1 MKLNELSIEELESR
15 KEFVKV
21 LGEYAKRFTDKI
33 QNVILNHIE
42 DLYQDK
48 TFCLILK
55 EWFDEKQRAE
65 RYNQDEFLHAYLAER
80 EVNYYKSVN
89 DYSDTLYLL
98 CVNRY
103 RNEIKEGE

>member
-1 MKLNELSIEELESR
+1 MNLNELSKEELEAR

-21 LGEYAKRFTDKI
+21 LDEYAKRFTDNI

-48 TFCLILK
+48 TFCIILK
-55 EWFDEKQRAE
+55 EWNDERERRK

-80 EVNYYKSVN
+80 KVIYYKSVH

-98 CVNRY
+98 CVKRY